1 MEHYGAQVHLLV
13 DMCSMGILFRIRRT
27 SYFGLYAKVKLKRT
41 GSGWAF

>member
-1 MEHYGAQVHLLV
+1 MEHYGAQVHLLI

-27 SYFGLYAKVKLKRT
+27 SYFGLYAKMKLKRT